1 MAVNYSKIKG
11 LTAREF
17 IKALLQDGFFFVHQ
31 KGSHHRYHHS
41 DGRRITIPFT
51 RPGDSF
57 AIGTLKSIIEKQA
70 KWTEDDLKRLELID

>member
-11 LTAREF
+11 LTAREL
-17 IKALLQDGFFFVHQ
+17 IKTLLQDGFFFIHQ

-51 RPGDSF
+51 RTGDSF
-57 AIGTLKSIIEKQA
+57 AMGTLKSMIEKQA
-70 KWTEDDLKRLELID
+70 GWTEDDLKRLKLID